1 MKDRQFGRLRF
12 VYGENRGKYPY
23 NHSLFIDGG
32 DARVILDPACSLE
45 KLTQLR
51 DKEGVDMVWLSH
63 WHEDHIHY
71 KYLFDRAEVWI
82 SEIDFPPLTNIEI
95 FLDWY
100 GISDANV
107 RAYWKKVMRDE
118 FNYQPLKS
126 AHFFRVNEETNLGG
140 IRVQAITTPGHT
152 PGHLSFFF
160 PKEQLLFLG
169 DYDLTSFGPWYGDI
183 ASSIEE
189 TINSIRRLKE
199 IPAKK
204 WIACH
209 GKGLFEE
216 NPGRLWDQYEN
227 IIYEREKKILDFISR
242 KPSTLKEISAAWLIY
257 GKPRKPLEFFE
268 FNERV
273 LVNKHL
279 ERLEKHGQIVRERI
293 GTGKYKFHLP

>member
-12 VYGENRGKYPY
+12 VCGENRGKYPY
-23 NHSLFIDGG
+23 NHSLYIDGG
-32 DARVILDPACSLE
+32 DARVIIDPACSLE
-45 KLTQLR
+45 KLTHLR

-63 WHEDHIHY
+63 WHEDHFHY
-71 KYLFDRAEVWI
+71 VYLFWDSPLWI
-82 SEIDFPPLTNIEI
+82 SERDFPPLTDIEI

-100 GISDANV
+100 GVSAEHG

-118 FNYQPLKS
+118 FNFQPKS
-126 AHFFRVNEETNLGG
+126 QARFIRDEEEIDLGQVK
-140 IRVQAITTPGHT
+140 VQALATPGHT

-160 PKEQLLFLG
+160 PEEEVLFLG
-169 DYDLTSFGPWYGDI
+169 DYDLTSFGPWYGDV
-183 ASSIEE
+183 ASSIDE

-209 GKGLFEE
+209 EDGLFET
-216 NPGRLWDQYEN
+216 NPGELWDNYEN
-227 IIYEREKKILDFISR
+227 IIYERERKILEYLK
-242 KPSTLKEISAAWLIY
+242 KPRTLAEISAAWFIY

-279 ERLEKHGQIVRERI
+279 ERLIEQ
-293 GTGKYKFHLP
+293 GKVLCDKDIFSRL

>member
-12 VYGENRGKYPY
+12 ICGENRGKYPY
-23 NHSLFIDGG
+23 NHSLYVESNE
-32 DARVILDPACSLE
+32 ARVIIDPASSLE
-45 KLTQLR
+45 KLSRLR

-63 WHEDHIHY
+63 WHEDHFHY
-71 KYLFDRAEVWI
+71 VYLFGDSPLWI
-82 SEIDFPPLTNIEI
+82 SKRDFPPLTDIEI

-100 GISDANV
+100 GVSDERS

-118 FNYQPLKS
+118 FNFQPRHE
-126 AHFFRVNEETNLGG
+126 AHFIRDKEEIDLGQVQ
-140 IRVQAITTPGHT
+140 VQAIATPGHT

-160 PKEQLLFLG
+160 PEEEVLFLG
-169 DYDLTSFGPWYGDI
+169 DYDLTPFGPWYGDV
-183 ASSIEE
+183 ASSIDE
-189 TINSIRRLKE
+189 TIKSIRQLKE

-209 GKGLFEE
+209 EDGWFEE
-216 NPGRLWDQYEN
+216 NPGELWDNYEN
-227 IIYEREKKILDFISR
+227 IIYKRERKILEFLK
-242 KPSTLKEISAAWLIY
+242 KPHTLEEISAAWLIY

-279 ERLEKHGQIVRERI
+279 ERLEKQGQIVRDKDQYR
-293 GTGKYKFHLP
+293 KV